1 VSTEQRQVTPVGH
14 APLCIH
20 GYRVAR
26 GPWPADDPTRCAC
39 CGNVPLCDASRR
51 LPWSD
56 TCGCA
61 DAGECVHC
69 GKFLPAGTWRA
80 GDYGPACVRCL
91 ARSAELAEQAAR
103 LAEAPDE
110 P

>member
-1 VSTEQRQVTPVGH
+1 MILRVGDLPGT
-14 APLCIH
+14 APLCLH
-20 GYRVAR
+20 GYRAA
-26 GPWPADDPTRCAC
+26 PDPAAKGEPGRCSC
-39 CGNVPLCDASRR
+39 CGNVPISDATKH

-69 GKFLPAGTWRA
+69 GKSLPAGTWRA
-80 GDYGPACVRCL
+80 GDYGPTCERCL

-103 LAEAPDE
+103 LAEAPE
-110 P
+110 ES